1 MQVRT
6 LMALLMAASLGAVV
20 TGCQQR
26 SDDGT
31 AQPQSRADTPMMQG
45 KAPGAP
51 TQSSD
56 AAPGAQQGSS
66 STADKGGSST
76 ATAPQAPDK
85 GANAMASPSDDRTKS
100 DESAKQKGS
109 S

>member
-1 MQVRT
+1 MQIRT

-26 SDDGT
+26 SEDGT
-31 AQPQSRADTPMMQG
+31 AQPQSKADTPMVQG

-51 TQSSD
+51 TQGSD
-56 AAPGAQQGSS
+56 SQQGSN
-66 STADKGGSST
+66 STADKGSSPST

-100 DESAKQKGS
+100 DESAKQKGAS
-109 S
+109 